1 MESEWLSRALE
12 DSRARGF
19 LGPAALEPHVEHA
32 RGFAQVWEAIHP
44 APPQRFLDMGSG
56 GGLPGLVLLE
66 RWASPGVL
74 LDSMERRTSFL
85 TEVLARDGAP
95 RTGEVVTERA
105 EIAARMEGL
114 AESFDLVVV
123 RSFGPPSRVAEC
135 ATRFLSIGGVLIVSE
150 PPGPEQ
156 GEARWNVGILQE
168 LGLRLSS
175 YVREDFGFQVMT
187 KVGSTPDLYPRSTTS
202 LKKRPLF

>member
-1 MESEWLSRALE
+1 MQSEWLSRALE

-19 LGPAALEPHVEHA
+19 LGPAALEPHVDHA
-32 RGFAQVWEAIHP
+32 REFAQVWESLHA
-44 APPQRFLDMGSG
+44 APPNRFLDMGSG

-85 TEVLARDGAP
+85 LEVLAREGAP
-95 RTGEVVTERA
+95 ALGEVVTERA
-105 EIAARMEGL
+105 EIAARLEGFSD
-114 AESFDLVVV
+114 SFDLVVV

-135 ATRFLSIGGVLIVSE
+135 GTRFLRIGGVLVVSE

-156 GEARWNVGILQE
+156 GEARWNVKVLEE

-175 YVREDFGFQVMT
+175 YVRNEFGFQVIT
-187 KVGSTPDLYPRSTTS
+187 KVGPTPDEFPRSTTS

>member
-1 MESEWLSRALE
+1 MQSEWLSRALE

-19 LGPAALEPHVEHA
+19 LGPAALEPHVDHA
-32 RGFAQVWEAIHP
+32 LEFAQVWESLHE
-44 APPQRFLDMGSG
+44 APPNRFLDMGSG

-66 RWASPGVL
+66 RWASSGVL

-85 TEVLARDGAP
+85 AEVLAREGAP
-95 RTGEVVTERA
+95 VLGEVVTERA
-105 EIAARMEGL
+105 EIAARRDGFS
-114 AESFDLVVV
+114 ASFDLVVV

-135 ATRFLSIGGVLIVSE
+135 GTRFLRIGGVLVVSE

-156 GEARWNVGILQE
+156 GEARWNVGALEE

-175 YVREDFGFQVMT
+175 YVRHEFGFQVIT
-187 KVGSTPDLYPRSTTS
+187 KVSPTPDQFPRSTTS